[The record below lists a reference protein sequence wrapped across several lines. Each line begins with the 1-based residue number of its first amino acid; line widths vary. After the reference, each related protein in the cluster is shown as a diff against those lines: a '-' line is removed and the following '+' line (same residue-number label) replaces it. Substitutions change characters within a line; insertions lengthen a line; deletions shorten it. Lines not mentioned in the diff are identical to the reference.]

1 MKYLYK
7 LVLLIMMAIISGT
20 LVYMATTESW
30 DEGKYTAEIVFKI
43 DNNTYGTLVPFYTGE
58 NSEEIHYTEVID
70 GNKLFVAVN
79 ISGLKTPGQGT
90 TLYVRGQIFRQ

>member
-30 DEGKYTAEIVFKI
+30 G
-43 DNNTYGTLVPFYTGE
+43 GE
-58 NSEEIHYTEVID
+58 NIQ
-70 GNKLFVAVN
+70 L
-79 ISGLKTPGQGT
+79 
-90 TLYVRGQIFRQ
+90 R